1 MTSRYQ
7 AERAAGRPKKE
18 AVSIAHSSN
27 MKSIVTSGLAF
38 FAATFGVGL
47 YSEVDMISAICTLLA
62 RGALVS
68 MAVVLLVLPAMFMI
82 FDKVICLT
90 TWDFI
95 KTRKQSKT
103 GEIGG

>member
-1 MTSRYQ
+1 
-7 AERAAGRPKKE
+7 
-18 AVSIAHSSN
+18 

-82 FDKVICLT
+82 FDPVICHTSMGFLPQKGKRSRQKT
-90 TWDFI
+90 TDHSV
-95 KTRKQSKT
+95 QS
-103 GEIGG
+103 I

>member
-1 MTSRYQ
+1 
-7 AERAAGRPKKE
+7 
-18 AVSIAHSSN
+18 
-27 MKSIVTSGLAF
+27 
-38 FAATFGVGL
+38 
-47 YSEVDMISAICTLLA
+47 MIGSICTLLS
-62 RGALVS
+62 RGAIISMISVLVI
-68 MAVVLLVLPAMFMI
+68 LPAMFMI